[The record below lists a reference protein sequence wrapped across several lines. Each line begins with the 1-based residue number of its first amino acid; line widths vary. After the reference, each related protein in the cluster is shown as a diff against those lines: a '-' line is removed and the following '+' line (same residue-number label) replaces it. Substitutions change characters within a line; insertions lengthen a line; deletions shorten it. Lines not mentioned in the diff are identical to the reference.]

1 MFKAVWVHYVLFRVI
16 LAKTLLLWD
25 LYYIYLLLTEFSPIR
40 SVLYVTDQV
49 FSPSIHGPSA
59 KRASHK
65 SQGAKRG
72 SVTYS
77 TDREDEVSKIFI
89 ISLLCV

>member
-1 MFKAVWVHYVLFRVI
+1 ML
-16 LAKTLLLWD
+16 
-25 LYYIYLLLTEFSPIR
+25 
-40 SVLYVTDQV
+40 V
-49 FSPSIHGPSA
+49 FSTWGRFIETIISLAHVGYIPLTNRSARAIKRA

-65 SQGAKRG
+65 SRRKKRG

-89 ISLLCV
+89 ISLLCA